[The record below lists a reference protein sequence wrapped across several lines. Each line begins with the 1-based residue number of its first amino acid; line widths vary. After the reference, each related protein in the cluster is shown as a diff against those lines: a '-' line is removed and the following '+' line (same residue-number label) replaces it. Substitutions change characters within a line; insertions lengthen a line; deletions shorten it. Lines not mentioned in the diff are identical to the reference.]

1 MQESKGQGGQDMIG
15 FDLTQEQIALQDM
28 ARKFA
33 TNEIRPKAVEYDH
46 ASKFPEDIFE
56 KAFALG
62 LMSGYIPEEYG
73 GLGLKALDACIIE
86 EELGWGCSGIAT
98 SMTCNG
104 LALTPILVAGTEDQ
118 KKRFVAPFAE
128 KLQYASFC
136 LTEPGAGSDAGGIAT
151 IAKREGD
158 SYIINGRKCFM
169 TNGSYA
175 TQYTVFASTDRSKG
189 HKGLSAFVVPR
200 SLPGVSVGKK
210 EDKMGQRASDTA
222 DVLFEDVKV
231 PVENLLG
238 KEGEG
243 FKIAMITLDYARP
256 TVAAMSVGVARAAF
270 ELAMQ
275 YSKERV
281 QFGVP
286 IAMNQAIHFLLA
298 DMAMDIEAA
307 RLLTYKGAWLLD
319 QGKRNTKESSFAKA
333 FAADLAMR
341 VTTDAVQIYG
351 GYGYMRDY
359 PVEKLMRD
367 AKLLQ
372 IYEGTSQIQR
382 MVIAKEIMMR

>member
-1 MQESKGQGGQDMIG
+1 MRGDHYLPDMQRAGPDADHSRRDGGA
-15 FDLTQEQIALQDM
+15 E
-28 ARKFA
+28 
-33 TNEIRPKAVEYDH
+33 
-46 ASKFPEDIFE
+46 
-56 KAFALG
+56 
-62 LMSGYIPEEYG
+62 
-73 GLGLKALDACIIE
+73 
-86 EELGWGCSGIAT
+86 
-98 SMTCNG
+98 
-104 LALTPILVAGTEDQ
+104 AGTEEQ
-118 KKRFVAPFAE
+118 KQEFVAPFARE
-128 KLQYASFC
+128 FWFASFC

-151 IAKREGD
+151 TAKKDGD
-158 SYIINGRKCFM
+158 FYLMNGRKCFI

-175 TQYTVFASTDRSKG
+175 SQYLVFASTDRSKG
-189 HKGLSAFVVPR
+189 HKGLSAFIVPR
-200 SLPGVSVGKK
+200 SLPGVSPGKK

-222 DVLFEDVKV
+222 DVLFEDVRL
-231 PVENLLG
+231 PAGNLLG
-238 KEGEG
+238 KEGDG
-243 FKIAMITLDYARP
+243 FKIAMKTLDYARP

-281 QFGVP
+281 QFGMP

-307 RLLTYKGAWLLD
+307 RLLTYKSAWLVD
-319 QGKRNTKESSFAKA
+319 QGRRNTKESSFAKA

-341 VTTDAVQIYG
+341 VTTDAVQIFG
-351 GYGYMRDY
+351 GYGYMKDY

-382 MVIAKEIMMR
+382 LVIAKEVMMR

>member
-1 MQESKGQGGQDMIG
+1 MIG
-15 FDLTQEQIALQDM
+15 FDLSEEQIALQDM
-28 ARKFA
+28 AHKFA
-33 TNEIRPKAVEYDH
+33 VNEIRPKAAECDREGT
-46 ASKFPEDIFE
+46 FPKEIFQ
-56 KAFALG
+56 KAFDLG
-62 LMSGYIPEEYG
+62 LMTAFIPEAYG
-73 GLGLKALDACIIE
+73 GLGLGSMESCVME
-86 EELGWGCSGIAT
+86 EELGWGCSGITT
-98 SMTCNG
+98 SMTTNG
-104 LALTPILVAGTEDQ
+104 LALSPILFAGTEEQ
-118 KKRFVAPFAE
+118 KQEFMAPFARE
-128 KLQYASFC
+128 FQFASFC
-136 LTEPGAGSDAGGIAT
+136 LTEPGAGSDAGGIT
-151 IAKREGD
+151 TTAKKDGD
-158 SYIINGRKCFM
+158 VYILNGRKCFI

-189 HKGLSAFVVPR
+189 HKGLSAFIVPR
-200 SLPGVSVGKK
+200 SLPGVSPGKK

-222 DVLFEDVKV
+222 DVLFEDVRL
-231 PVENLLG
+231 PAANLLG
-238 KEGEG
+238 KEGDG
-243 FKIAMITLDYARP
+243 FKIAMKTLDYARP

-270 ELAMQ
+270 EAAMQ

-281 QFGVP
+281 QFGMP

-319 QGKRNTKESSFAKA
+319 QGRRSTKESSFAKA

-341 VTTDAVQIYG
+341 VTTDAVQIFG
-351 GYGYMRDY
+351 GYGYMKDY

-382 MVIAKEIMMR
+382 LVIAKEVMMR

>member
-1 MQESKGQGGQDMIG
+1 MIS

-33 TNEIRPKAVEYDH
+33 ANEIRPKAVEYDH
-46 ASKFPEDIFE
+46 AGTFPEEIFG
-56 KAFALG
+56 KAFGLG
-62 LMSGYIPEEYG
+62 LMSGFIPEEYG
-73 GLGLKALDACIIE
+73 GLGLKALDSCIID
-86 EELGWGCSGIAT
+86 EELAWGCSGIAT
-98 SMTCNG
+98 SMASNG
-104 LALTPILVAGTEDQ
+104 LALTPILVAGTDDQ
-118 KKRFVAPFAE
+118 KKRFVSPFAE
-128 KLQYASFC
+128 KLRYASFC

-151 IAKREGD
+151 TAKKGGD
-158 SYIINGRKCFM
+158 DYVINGRKCFI

-175 TQYTVFASTDRSKG
+175 SQYTVFASTDRSKG

-231 PVENLLG
+231 PAENLLG

-243 FKIAMITLDYARP
+243 FKIAMITLDYTRP
-256 TVAAMSVGVARAAF
+256 SIAAFAVGVARAAF

-298 DMAMDIEAA
+298 DMAMEIEAA
-307 RLLTYKGAWLLD
+307 RLLTYKGAWVLD

-333 FAADLAMR
+333 YAADLAMR

>member
-1 MQESKGQGGQDMIG
+1 MIG
-15 FDLTQEQIALQDM
+15 FELTQEQVALQDM

-33 TNEIRPKAVEYDH
+33 ANEIRPIAAEHDQ
-46 ASKFPEDIFE
+46 AGTFPKEIME
-56 KAFALG
+56 KAFGLG
-62 LMSGYIPEEYG
+62 LMTGFIPEEHG
-73 GLGLKALDACIIE
+73 GLGLSALDACIIE
-86 EELGWGCSGIAT
+86 EELGWGCSGITT
-98 SMTCNG
+98 SMTANG
-104 LALTPILVAGTEDQ
+104 LALTPILIGGTDDQ
-118 KKRFVAPFAE
+118 KRRFVAPFAG

-136 LTEPGAGSDAGGIAT
+136 LTEPGAGSDAGGIQT
-151 IAKREGD
+151 TAKKDGD
-158 SYIINGRKCFM
+158 GYVLNGRKCFI
-169 TNGSYA
+169 TNGTYA
-175 TQYTVFASTDRSKG
+175 SQYTVFASTDRSKG
-189 HKGLSAFVVPR
+189 HKGLSVFVVPR
-200 SLPGVSVGKK
+200 DFPGVSAGKK

-222 DVLFEDVKV
+222 DVLFEEVRV
-231 PVENLLG
+231 PESHRIG

-256 TVAAMSVGVARAAF
+256 TVAAMAVGVARAAF
-270 ELAMQ
+270 EHAMQ

-341 VTTDAVQIYG
+341 VTTDAVQIFG
-351 GYGYMRDY
+351 GYGYMKDY

-382 MVIAKEIMMR
+382 MVIAKEVMMR

>member
-1 MQESKGQGGQDMIG
+1 MID
-15 FDLTQEQIALQDM
+15 FELTQEQVALQDM

-33 TNEIRPKAVEYDH
+33 ANEIRPKAAEHDH
-46 ASKFPEDIFE
+46 AGTFPTEILE
-56 KAFALG
+56 KAFGLG
-62 LMSGYIPEEYG
+62 LMTGFIPEEHG
-73 GLGLKALDACIIE
+73 GLGLSALDACIIE
-86 EELGWGCSGIAT
+86 EELGWGCSGITT
-98 SMTCNG
+98 SMTANG
-104 LALTPILVAGTEDQ
+104 LALTPILVAGTDEQ
-118 KKRFVAPFAE
+118 KRRLVAPFSE

-136 LTEPGAGSDAGGIAT
+136 LTEPGAGSDAGGIQT
-151 IAKREGD
+151 TAKKDGD
-158 SYIINGRKCFM
+158 AYILNGRKCFI

-175 TQYTVFASTDRSKG
+175 SQYTVFASTDRSKG
-189 HKGLSAFVVPR
+189 HKGLSVFVVPR
-200 SLPGVSVGKK
+200 DLPGVSAGKK
-210 EDKMGQRASDTA
+210 EDKMGQRASDTS
-222 DVLFEDVKV
+222 DVLLEEVRI
-231 PVENLLG
+231 PEENRIG

-256 TVAAMSVGVARAAF
+256 TVAAMAVGVARAAF
-270 ELAMQ
+270 ELAME

-298 DMAMDIEAA
+298 DMAMEIEAA

-319 QGKRNTKESSFAKA
+319 QGKRNTKESSYAKA

-341 VTTDAVQIYG
+341 VTTDAVQIFG
-351 GYGYMRDY
+351 GYGYMKDY

>member
-1 MQESKGQGGQDMIG
+1 MIG
-15 FDLTQEQIALQDM
+15 FELTQEQVALQDM

-33 TNEIRPKAVEYDH
+33 ANEIRPKAAEHDH
-46 ASKFPEDIFE
+46 AGTFPTEILE
-56 KAFALG
+56 KAFGLG
-62 LMSGYIPEEYG
+62 LMTGFIPEEYG
-73 GLGLKALDACIIE
+73 GLGLSALDACIIE
-86 EELGWGCSGIAT
+86 EELGWGCSGITT
-98 SMTCNG
+98 SMTANG
-104 LALTPILVAGTEDQ
+104 LALTPILVGGTDEQ
-118 KKRFVAPFAE
+118 KKRLVAPFSGN
-128 KLQYASFC
+128 LQYASFC
-136 LTEPGAGSDAGGIAT
+136 LTEPGAGSDAGGIQT
-151 IAKREGD
+151 TAKKDGD
-158 SYIINGRKCFM
+158 GYILNGRKCFI

-175 TQYTVFASTDRSKG
+175 SQYTVFASTDRSKG
-189 HKGLSAFVVPR
+189 HKGLSVFVVPR
-200 SLPGVSVGKK
+200 DLPGVSAGKK
-210 EDKMGQRASDTA
+210 EDKMGQRASDTS
-222 DVLFEDVKV
+222 DVLFEEVRIPED
-231 PVENLLG
+231 NRIG

-256 TVAAMSVGVARAAF
+256 TVAAMAVGVARAAF
-270 ELAMQ
+270 ELAME

-319 QGKRNTKESSFAKA
+319 QGRRNTKESSYAKA

-341 VTTDAVQIYG
+341 VTTDAVQIFG
-351 GYGYMRDY
+351 GYGYMKDY

>member
-1 MQESKGQGGQDMIG
+1 MIG

-33 TNEIRPKAVEYDH
+33 ANEIRPRAVECDH
-46 ASKFPEDIFE
+46 AGTFPEDIFE
-56 KAFALG
+56 KAFGLG

-73 GLGLKALDACIIE
+73 GLGLKALDTCIIE
-86 EELGWGCSGIAT
+86 EELAWGCSGIAT

-118 KKRFVAPFAE
+118 KKRFIAPFAE

-136 LTEPGAGSDAGGIAT
+136 LTEPGSGSDAGGIAT
-151 IAKREGD
+151 TAKREGD
-158 SYIINGRKCFM
+158 SYTINGRKCFI

-175 TQYTVFASTDRSKG
+175 AQYTVFASTDRSKG

-231 PVENLLG
+231 PAENLLG

-319 QGKRNTKESSFAKA
+319 AGKRNTKESSFAKA

-341 VTTDAVQIYG
+341 VTTDAVQIFG

>member
-1 MQESKGQGGQDMIG
+1 MIG
-15 FDLTQEQIALQDM
+15 FDLTQEQVALQDM

-33 TNEIRPKAVEYDH
+33 ANEIRPRAAEHDH
-46 ASKFPEDIFE
+46 AGTFPKEILE
-56 KAFALG
+56 KAFGLG
-62 LMSGYIPEEYG
+62 LMTGFIPEEYG
-73 GLGLKALDACIIE
+73 GLGLSALEACLIE
-86 EELGWGCSGIAT
+86 EELGWGCSGITT
-98 SMTCNG
+98 SMTANG
-104 LALTPILVAGTEDQ
+104 LALSPILIAGTDEQ
-118 KKRFVAPFAE
+118 KKRFVTPFAE
-128 KLQYASFC
+128 TLQYASFC
-136 LTEPGAGSDAGGIAT
+136 LTEPGAGSDAGAIAT
-151 IAKREGD
+151 TAKPDGD
-158 SYIINGRKCFM
+158 GYILNGRKCFT

-175 TQYTVFASTDRSKG
+175 SQYTVFASTDRSKG
-189 HKGLSAFVVPR
+189 HKGLSAFIVPR
-200 SLPGVSVGKK
+200 ETPGVSAGKK

-222 DVLFEDVKV
+222 DVLFEDVRI
-231 PVENLLG
+231 PAGNRIG

-243 FKIAMITLDYARP
+243 FKIAMMTLDYARP
-256 TVAAMSVGVARAAF
+256 TVAAMAVGVARAAF

-286 IAMNQAIHFLLA
+286 IAMNQAIHFMLA

-307 RLLTYKGAWLLD
+307 RLLTYKSAWLLD

-351 GYGYMRDY
+351 GYGYMKDY

>member
-1 MQESKGQGGQDMIG
+1 MIG
-15 FDLTQEQIALQDM
+15 FDLTQEQTALQDM

-33 TNEIRPKAVEYDH
+33 TNEIRPRAVECDH
-46 ASKFPEDIFE
+46 AGTFPEDIIE
-56 KAFALG
+56 KAFGLG

-73 GLGLKALDACIIE
+73 GLGLKALDTCIIE
-86 EELGWGCSGIAT
+86 EELAWGCSGIAT

-104 LALTPILVAGTEDQ
+104 LALTPILVSGTEDQ

-151 IAKREGD
+151 TAKKEGD
-158 SYIINGRKCFM
+158 HYLLNGRKCFI

-175 TQYTVFASTDRSKG
+175 SQYTVFASTDRSKG
-189 HKGLSAFVVPR
+189 HKGLSAFIVPR

-256 TVAAMSVGVARAAF
+256 TVAAMGVGVARAAF

-275 YSKERV
+275 YSKERT

-307 RLLTYKGAWLLD
+307 RLLTYKGAWILD
-319 QGKRNTKESSFAKA
+319 EGKRNTKESSFAKA

-341 VTTDAVQIYG
+341 VTTDAVQIFG

>member
-1 MQESKGQGGQDMIG
+1 MIG

-33 TNEIRPKAVEYDH
+33 ANEIRPKAVEYDH
-46 ASKFPEDIFE
+46 ASKFPEEIIG
-56 KAFALG
+56 KAFGLG
-62 LMSGYIPEEYG
+62 LMSGFIPEEYG
-73 GLGLKALDACIIE
+73 GLGLSALDACIIE

-104 LALTPILVAGTEDQ
+104 LALTPILLVGTDEQ
-118 KKRFVAPFAE
+118 KKTFVAPFAE
-128 KLQYASFC
+128 KLHYASFC

-151 IAKREGD
+151 TAKKEGD
-158 SYIINGRKCFM
+158 SYLLNGRKCFI

-175 TQYTVFASTDRSKG
+175 SQYTVFASTDRSKG
-189 HKGLSAFVVPR
+189 HKGLSALVVPR

-222 DVLFEDVKV
+222 DVIFEDVKV
-231 PVENLLG
+231 PARNLLG

-243 FKIAMITLDYARP
+243 FKIAMMTLDYARP
-256 TVAAMSVGVARAAF
+256 TVAALAVGVARAAF

-298 DMAMDIEAA
+298 DMAMEIEAA

-333 FAADLAMR
+333 YAADLAMR

-382 MVIAKEIMMR
+382 MVIAKEVMMR

>member
-1 MQESKGQGGQDMIG
+1 MIG
-15 FDLTQEQIALQDM
+15 FDLTQEQTALQDM

-33 TNEIRPKAVEYDH
+33 ANEIRPRAVECDH
-46 ASKFPEDIFE
+46 AGTFPEDIIE
-56 KAFALG
+56 KAFGLG

-73 GLGLKALDACIIE
+73 GLGLSALDTCIID
-86 EELGWGCSGIAT
+86 EELAWGCSGIAT
-98 SMTCNG
+98 SMTSTG
-104 LALTPILVAGTEDQ
+104 LALTPILVAGTGDQ
-118 KKRFVAPFAE
+118 KRRFVAPFAE
-128 KLQYASFC
+128 KLRYASFC

-151 IAKREGD
+151 TAKKEGD
-158 SYIINGRKCFM
+158 NYVINGRKCFI

-175 TQYTVFASTDRSKG
+175 SQYTVFASTDRSKG

-231 PVENLLG
+231 PAENLLG

-243 FKIAMITLDYARP
+243 FKIAMITLDYTRP
-256 TVAAMSVGVARAAF
+256 SIAAFAVGVARAAF

-298 DMAMDIEAA
+298 DMAMEIEAA
-307 RLLTYKGAWLLD
+307 RLLTYKGAWVLD

-333 FAADLAMR
+333 YAADLAMR

>member
-1 MQESKGQGGQDMIG
+1 MID
-15 FDLTQEQIALQDM
+15 FELTQEQVALQDM

-33 TNEIRPKAVEYDH
+33 ANEIRPKAAEHDH
-46 ASKFPEDIFE
+46 AGTFPTEILE
-56 KAFALG
+56 KAFGLG
-62 LMSGYIPEEYG
+62 LMTGFIPEEHG
-73 GLGLKALDACIIE
+73 GLGLSALDACIIE
-86 EELGWGCSGIAT
+86 EELGWGCSGITT
-98 SMTCNG
+98 SMTANG
-104 LALTPILVAGTEDQ
+104 LALTPILVAGTDEQ
-118 KKRFVAPFAE
+118 KQRLVAPFSE

-136 LTEPGAGSDAGGIAT
+136 LTEPGAGSDAGGIQT
-151 IAKREGD
+151 TAKKDGD
-158 SYIINGRKCFM
+158 AYILNGRKCFI

-175 TQYTVFASTDRSKG
+175 SQYTVFASTDRSKG
-189 HKGLSAFVVPR
+189 HKGLSVFVVPR
-200 SLPGVSVGKK
+200 DLPGVSAGKK
-210 EDKMGQRASDTA
+210 EDKMGQRASDTS
-222 DVLFEDVKV
+222 DVLLEEVRI
-231 PVENLLG
+231 PEENRIG

-256 TVAAMSVGVARAAF
+256 TVAAMAVGVARAAF
-270 ELAMQ
+270 ELAME

-298 DMAMDIEAA
+298 DMAMEIEAA

-319 QGKRNTKESSFAKA
+319 QGKRNTKESSYAKA

-341 VTTDAVQIYG
+341 VTTDAVQIFG
-351 GYGYMRDY
+351 GYGYMKDY